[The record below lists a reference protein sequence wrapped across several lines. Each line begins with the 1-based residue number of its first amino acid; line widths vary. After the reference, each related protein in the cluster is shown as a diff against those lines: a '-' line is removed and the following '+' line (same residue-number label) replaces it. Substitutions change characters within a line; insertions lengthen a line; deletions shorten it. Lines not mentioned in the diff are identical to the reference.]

1 MKYINNKHAM
11 AAASSLEVL
20 GALWPLT
27 SGFLLLAQPVLLGAA
42 STFPNLV
49 FSFILQTITLAD
61 TIAHANTTN
70 TITQLTP
77 KHN

>member
-1 MKYINNKHAM
+1 M
-11 AAASSLEVL
+11 APAFNLEIL

-27 SGFLLLAQPVLLGAA
+27 FGFLLLAQPVLLGSA
-42 STFPNLV
+42 STLPNFG